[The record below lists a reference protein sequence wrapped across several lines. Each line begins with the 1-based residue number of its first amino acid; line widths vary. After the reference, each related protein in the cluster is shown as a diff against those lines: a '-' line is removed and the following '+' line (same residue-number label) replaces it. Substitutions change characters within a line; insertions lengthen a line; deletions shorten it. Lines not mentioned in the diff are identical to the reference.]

1 MAALFSLSACS
12 QSTPSTSTTT
22 EATQAPEASATT
34 AAAVPAVAGYKP
46 GEIPPIPLFKV
57 PPIGVFASNAD
68 KAVIDATSKISSV
81 PGVTVAPAVCD
92 GSGLVTN
99 GGNTVLGGDGSGVSN
114 NGDKQVVN
122 NGDGSGVINEG
133 PVSIVVDG
141 TGGGVYNDSSSGL
154 NIVISADG
162 SGTYN
167 SNTLNIVI
175 SPDGS
180 GTYNNSET
188 GESIVIS
195 ADGSGTYNSNTLNIV
210 ISPDGSGTYNNSET
224 GESIVI
230 SADGSGTYSNTKT
243 SVNYNLDGKGAGVY
257 TDPNLNIINNGDGT
271 AQVNGQQIKA
281 DKAPTAGKV
290 GKFPKV
296 DSLKPIESCG
306 TTITLEDGVLFDFG
320 KSDIRPEAAATLKNL
335 AEVLTNAKVP
345 LAHIYGHTDSIG
357 DDASNQTLSEE
368 RAAAVVSELKKDG
381 VTATL
386 DSQGF
391 GESKPVAPNTNAD
404 GSDNPAGRQANRR
417 VEIFIPAF

>member
-1 MAALFSLSACS
+1 MSDTTSKRHFFHTATALTAMAALFSLSACS

-22 EATQAPEASATT
+22 ETTQAPEASATT
-34 AAAVPAVAGYKP
+34 ATAVPAVAGYKP

-92 GSGLVTN
+92 GSG
-99 GGNTVLGGDGSGVSN
+99 
-114 NGDKQVVN
+114 
-122 NGDGSGVINEG
+122 VINEG

-141 TGGGVYNDSSSGL
+141 TGGGVYNDSSTGL
-154 NIVISADG
+154 N
-162 SGTYN
+162 
-167 SNTLNIVI
+167 
-175 SPDGS
+175 
-180 GTYNNSET
+180 
-188 GESIVIS
+188 IVIS

-271 AQVNGQQIKA
+271 AQVNGQQVKA

-296 DSLKPIESCG
+296 DSLKPVESCG

>member
-22 EATQAPEASATT
+22 ETTQAPEASATT
-34 AAAVPAVAGYKP
+34 ATAVPAVAGYKS

-92 GSGLVTN
+92 GSGLITN

-133 PVSIVVDG
+133 PLNIVVDG
-141 TGGGVYNDSSSGL
+141 TGGGVYNDSSTGL

-167 SNTLNIVI
+167 
-175 SPDGS
+175 
-180 GTYNNSET
+180 NS
-188 GESIVIS
+188 
-195 ADGSGTYNSNTLNIV
+195 A
-210 ISPDGSGTYNNSET
+210 T

-243 SVNYNLDGKGAGVY
+243 SVNYNLDGKGGGVY

-296 DSLKPIESCG
+296 DGLKPVKSCG

>member
-34 AAAVPAVAGYKP
+34 ATAVPAVAGYKP

-92 GSGLVTN
+92 GSG
-99 GGNTVLGGDGSGVSN
+99 
-114 NGDKQVVN
+114 
-122 NGDGSGVINEG
+122 VINEG

-141 TGGGVYNDSSSGL
+141 TGGGVYNDSSTGL
-154 NIVISADG
+154 N
-162 SGTYN
+162 
-167 SNTLNIVI
+167 
-175 SPDGS
+175 
-180 GTYNNSET
+180 
-188 GESIVIS
+188 IVIS

-271 AQVNGQQIKA
+271 AQVNGQQVKA

-296 DSLKPIESCG
+296 DSLKPVESCG

>member
-1 MAALFSLSACS
+1 MSDTTSKRHFFHTATALTAMAALFSLSACS
-12 QSTPSTSTTT
+12 QNTPSTSTTT
-22 EATQAPEASATT
+22 ETTQAPEPSATT
-34 AAAVPAVAGYKP
+34 ATAVPAVAGYKP

-81 PGVTVAPAVCD
+81 PGVTVAPAVCA
-92 GSGLVTN
+92 GSGLITN
-99 GGNTVLGGDGSGVSN
+99 GGNTVLDGDGSGVSN

-133 PVSIVVDG
+133 PLNIVVDG
-141 TGGGVYNDSSSGL
+141 TGGGVYNDSSTGL

-167 SNTLNIVI
+167 
-175 SPDGS
+175 
-180 GTYNNSET
+180 NS
-188 GESIVIS
+188 
-195 ADGSGTYNSNTLNIV
+195 A
-210 ISPDGSGTYNNSET
+210 T

-243 SVNYNLDGKGAGVY
+243 SVNYNLDGKGGGVY

-296 DSLKPIESCG
+296 DGLKPVESCG